1 MKTKITVGLLL
12 AALVV
17 TLLYLGGVYILG
29 LLVIGAIM
37 GMWEY
42 YGLLR
47 LKNIKTMSGLGIAFG
62 LIFIFLAYSERTA
75 PNWRGS
81 MGTVVTIYVFSILVI
96 QFWQI
101 VTHRMKYSMV
111 DMAATVFGSLYIGAF
126 MSFFVLL
133 MNMSDAQFPH
143 DRLQNRLVLFLP
155 MFAAWGSDVGAYF
168 VGSFFG
174 RSRIFPD
181 LSPKK
186 TLEGCVGGMLFAMFG
201 FCILSFFIKIPFFQA
216 LILGGVASVFG
227 QVGDLSESAFKRE
240 VNVKDSG
247 RIFAGHG
254 GFLDRVDSFL
264 FTLPVIYHYFL
275 WFQPWKH

>member
-1 MKTKITVGLLL
+1 MKKKIIVGLLL
-12 AALVV
+12 AAIAIFFLYFGGA
-17 TLLYLGGVYILG
+17 LLTAFLSW
-29 LLVIGAIM
+29 GAVM

-47 LKNIKTMSGLGIAFG
+47 LKNVKPMMTLGILFG
-62 LIFIFLAYSERTA
+62 FLFIVLAYLERHSIFL
-75 PNWRGS
+75 RGS
-81 MGTVVTIYVFSILVI
+81 MGTVVSVYVFAILVI

-101 VTHRMKYSMV
+101 IGHRVKYSMV

-133 MNMSDAQFPH
+133 MNLSDAQFPH

-155 MFAAWGSDVGAYF
+155 MLGAWGSDVGAYF

-174 RSRIFPD
+174 RNRIFPE

-186 TLEGCVGGMLFAMFG
+186 TLEGCIGGMLFAMMG
-201 FCILSFFIKIPFFQA
+201 FCIISFFIKIPFLHA
-216 LILGGVASVFG
+216 IVLGLVTSVFG

-240 VNVKDSG
+240 LNVKDSG
-247 RIFAGHG
+247 KIFASHG
-254 GFLDRVDSFL
+254 GILDRVDSFL
-264 FTLPVIYHYFL
+264 FTVPVVYHYFL
-275 WFQPWKH
+275 WFHPWK